1 MDSHDRMNRH
11 DLMDRHDAAVLEPP
25 VEMQQ
30 PVVEGDAVT
39 TYAPQDLVPA
49 QLLDGGETVL
59 LAIKPSLWFIAF
71 NSVRWIL
78 ILSLVVVGVL
88 WMSPGWQPVE
98 PRLLIQAAIGFMV
111 LRLAVATLQWVSRL
125 YVLTNR
131 RIMRIRGV
139 FNVDIFEA
147 NLTRIQNTYLRL
159 NWYERVFRLG
169 TIDLSTAGTG
179 GIEASWE
186 NVARPLEV
194 HEAIRRATSGLKRNR
209 DEGV

>member
-1 MDSHDRMNRH
+1 MDSDDLKNRH

-30 PVVEGDAVT
+30 PVAEGDAIT

-194 HEAIRRATSGLKRNR
+194 HEAIRRATSGVKRN
-209 DEGV
+209 GVDSP

>member
-1 MDSHDRMNRH
+1 MDRH
-11 DLMDRHDAAVLEPP
+11 DVMDRHDAAVLDPP
-25 VEMQQ
+25 VEMLQ
-30 PVVEGDAVT
+30 PATEGDAVT
-39 TYAPQDLVPA
+39 TYAPRDLVPA
-49 QLLDGGETVL
+49 RLLDGGETVL
-59 LAIKPSLWFIAF
+59 LAIKPSLWFVAF
-71 NSVRWIL
+71 NSFRWIL

-98 PRLLIQAAIGFMV
+98 PRLLIQTAIGFMV

-169 TIDLSTAGTG
+169 TIDISTAGTG
-179 GIEASWE
+179 SVEASWE
-186 NVARPLEV
+186 NVPRPLEV
-194 HEAIRRATSGLKRNR
+194 HEAIRRATSSVKRNSA
-209 DEGV
+209 DSL